1 MGVEGR
7 RGVVAIGIAVFLSGA
22 VLLGLEIVASRVL
35 APYFGSSLF
44 VWGALIG
51 VVLAGLS
58 IGYWLGGTLA
68 DRYPTPYLLIASIAG
83 GAVLVLLVPIVDGWV
98 LEQIVSWDPGP
109 RLDPLVA
116 TIVLFGAASVVLGGV
131 SPIAVRLVTRSL
143 ERLGR
148 TAGRLFAVSTAGSIA
163 GTFVTAFWL
172 VPELGTDQVLAVGA
186 LTLLVAAAIVA
197 VGVRLPVAAVAL
209 AAGAAACAA
218 AVVSLEPEQGRTLRG
233 AAARNWSPL
242 YRERETRNPSVLD
255 PRSVAGDGFT
265 VRFAKDTR
273 YHRLVVADDENS
285 RYLRFDSSFQSGM
298 YLGQPFR
305 TRFEYTDYLD
315 LGLAYNPDARR
326 VLFIGLGGGSAPKR
340 FWRDFPQLQLQVVEL
355 DPDVVDVA
363 YRWFALPRSARLQV
377 DTEDGRRWLA
387 RHHDRWDMI
396 VIDAF
401 YADSIPFHLATVEFL
416 ELARSRLAPGGVIVT
431 NMIGAIQGDISRLLR
446 SMTRTY
452 RTVFST
458 VELHPVFLEGDRD
471 PGVAPQR
478 HPRRDRRRHR
488 RRRSSSPSAGSDPG
502 AVSAGARPGR
512 PIRDRWAASVH
523 ARRRAAAHRRL
534 RAHRRAAPALSA
546 SRRTLGDVVP
556 ARAAPLQAR
565 AVASS
570 SGTSTIESPC
580 SAAIVPKRPSA
591 TRSAA

>member
-7 RGVVAIGIAVFLSGA
+7 RGVVAIGVAVFLSGA
-22 VLLGLEIVASRVL
+22 VLLGMEIVASRVL

-58 IGYWLGGTLA
+58 VGYWLGGTLA

-98 LEQIVSWDPGP
+98 LEQIVEWDPGP
-109 RLDPLVA
+109 RLDPLIA

-163 GTFVTAFWL
+163 GTFVTSFWL

-186 LTLLVAAAIVA
+186 LTLLVAATVVAI
-197 VGVRLPVAAVAL
+197 GVRLPVAAVAL
-209 AAGAAACAA
+209 AAGVAGAA
-218 AVVSLEPEQGRTLRG
+218 AVVVALEPQQGRTLRG
-233 AAARNWSPL
+233 AEARNWSPL
-242 YRERETRNPSVLD
+242 YRERETRSPSVLD
-255 PRSVAGDGFT
+255 PSAVAGEGFR

-273 YHRLVVADDENS
+273 YHRLVVADDEDS

-305 TRFEYTDYLD
+305 TRFNYTNYLD

-363 YRWFALPRSARLQV
+363 YRWFALPRSDRLQV

-387 RHHDRWDMI
+387 RHDDRWDMI

-416 ELARSRLAPGGVIVT
+416 ELARSRLAPGGTIVT
-431 NMIGAIQGDISRLLR
+431 NMIGAIQGDTSRLLR

-458 VELHPVFLEGDRD
+458 VELHPVFHEGDRD
-471 PGVAPQR
+471 PQSLRNVILVAT
-478 HPRRDRRRHR
+478 DGA
-488 RRRSSSPSAGSDPG
+488 SPSTEFLAQRWD
-502 AVSAGARPGR
+502 AIRARSPR
-512 PIRDRWAASVH
+512 APDLEQPIRDRWAAVV
-523 ARRRAAAHRRL
+523 
-534 RAHRRAAPALSA
+534 PF
-546 SRRTLGDVVP
+546 GDVP
-556 ARAAPLQAR
+556 LLTDDYAPTDALLLLF
-565 AVASS
+565 
-570 SGTSTIESPC
+570 G
-580 SAAIVPKRPSA
+580 
-591 TRSAA
+591 

>member
-7 RGVVAIGIAVFLSGA
+7 RGVVAIGVAVFLSGA

-58 IGYWLGGTLA
+58 IGYWLGGALA
-68 DRYPTPYLLIASIAG
+68 DRFPSPYLLIGAITG
-83 GAVLVLLVPIVDGWV
+83 GALLVLLVPLVDAWV
-98 LEQIVSWDPGP
+98 LEQIVRWDPGP

-116 TIVLFGAASVVLGGV
+116 TIVLFGAASVVLGAV

-209 AAGAAACAA
+209 AVGAAACTVV
-218 AVVSLEPEQGRTLRG
+218 VVSLQPEQGRTLKG

-242 YRERETRNPSVLD
+242 YRERETRSPSVLD
-255 PRSVAGDGFT
+255 PRSVQAEGFT

-273 YHRLVVADDENS
+273 YHRLVVADDESS

-298 YLGQPFR
+298 YVGQPFR

-326 VLFIGLGGGSAPKR
+326 VLFVGLGGGSAPKR
-340 FWRDFPQLQLQVVEL
+340 FWRDFPRLELQVVEL

-363 YRWFALPRSARLQV
+363 YRWFALPRDARIRV

-387 RHHDRWDMI
+387 RHDQRWDVI
-396 VIDAF
+396 VLDAF

-431 NMIGAIQGDISRLLR
+431 NMIGAIEGDLSRLLR

-471 PGVAPQR
+471 ARSLRNVVLVAT
-478 HPRRDRRRHR
+478 D
-488 RRRSSSPSAGSDPG
+488 SASPSTEFLAQRWEQVRARSPG
-502 AVSAGARPGR
+502 APDLAS
-512 PIRDRWAASVH
+512 PIGDRWQRDVRFADVP
-523 ARRRAAAHRRL
+523 L
-534 RAHRRAAPALSA
+534 LTDDYAPTDAL
-546 SRRTLGDVVP
+546 LLLFG
-556 ARAAPLQAR
+556 
-565 AVASS
+565 
-570 SGTSTIESPC
+570 
-580 SAAIVPKRPSA
+580 
-591 TRSAA
+591 